1 MTIRVVLADDHPIFL
16 DGLKQMLTAAGGFEI
31 LACCVNGQAALLA
44 VEEHAPDILV
54 ADLRMPG
61 MGGLALIKELV
72 ARKLKV
78 HTVILTADLIEADL
92 LEAMRLK
99 VKGIVLK
106 EMAPRLLLQCLQKVH
121 EGGQWLEH
129 RSMHDAL
136 QKVLQRQDGRRQAE
150 EELTEREIMLVCL
163 VAEGLRNKEIATR
176 LNITEG
182 TVKTHLR
189 NVYRK
194 LNRESRVAL
203 RKYAEE
209 RALI

>member
-1 MTIRVVLADDHPIFL
+1 MTVRLVLADDHPIFL
-16 DGLKQMLTAAGGFEI
+16 DGLKQMLAAAGGYEVV
-31 LACCVNGQAALLA
+31 ACCSNGPDALRA
-44 VEEHAPDILV
+44 VESHAPDILV
-54 ADLRMPG
+54 VDLRMPG
-61 MGGLALIKELV
+61 MSGIAMLRELGL
-72 ARKLKV
+72 RNLKV
-78 HTVILTADLIEADL
+78 RTVILTAELSEPDL
-92 LEAMRLK
+92 LEAVRLK
-99 VKGIVLK
+99 VRGIVLK

-129 RSMHDAL
+129 RAMQGAL
-136 QKVLQRQDGRRQAE
+136 QNVLHREDGRRQAE
-150 EELTEREIMLVCL
+150 EELTQREITLVCL
-163 VAEGLRNKEIATR
+163 VAEGLRNKEIAAR
-176 LNITEG
+176 LSITEG

>member
-16 DGLKQMLTAAGGFEI
+16 DGLKQMLTAAGGYEV

-44 VEEHAPDILV
+44 VEEHAPDILI

-61 MGGLALIKELV
+61 MGGLALVKELV

-78 HTVILTADLIEADL
+78 HTVILTADLSEADL
-92 LEAMRLK
+92 LEAVRLK
-99 VKGIVLK
+99 VRGIVLK

-163 VAEGLRNKEIATR
+163 VAEGLRNKEIAAR
-176 LNITEG
+176 LKITEG

>member
-31 LACCVNGQAALLA
+31 LACCVNGQAAVLA

-72 ARKLKV
+72 TRKLKV
-78 HTVILTADLIEADL
+78 HTVILTADLSEADL

-136 QKVLQRQDGRRQAE
+136 QKVLHRQDGRRQAE

-163 VAEGLRNKEIATR
+163 VAEGLRNKEIAAR